1 MSGRPSRTATFVRV
15 IATRKCHPYQCLT
28 RVSFIGITGRS
39 CLAPLIMGEA
49 RKLMFQKI
57 SLEPGEKIN
66 DSRRMDKTS
75 STKYGKCSER
85 KQTIRFLPTHFKFRE
100 FEAAIVNVND

>member
-1 MSGRPSRTATFVRV
+1 MYSIMSGRPSRTATFVRV
-15 IATRKCHPYQCLT
+15 IATRKCYPYQCLT

-49 RKLMFQKI
+49 EDFLG
-57 SLEPGEKIN
+57 PGEKIN
-66 DSRRMDKTS
+66 DSRRMDKTNS
-75 STKYGKCSER
+75 AKYGKCSER